1 MKNITTL
8 VHHIKLNE
16 SGWWEKAVQNI
27 IISSIGAEG
36 NFPQSKKDILS
47 KLI

>member
-1 MKNITTL
+1 MNKIELSNHLTTL

-27 IISSIGAEG
+27 IISAIGSEK
-36 NFPQSKKDILS
+36 NVP
-47 KLI
+47 